1 MKVLLST
8 SLLAIII
15 ATGLSPLSGNA
26 KPFMVSG
33 ESRIAPI
40 MNNGGTPT
48 VTPRKPSAQRIKK
61 FKTEIALIN
70 TEIAKVQKKLDAANM
85 KGSNLVIAIYQK
97 KLAALATAL
106 ASKQGVL
113 DSLEK

>member
-8 SLLAIII
+8 SLLALII
-15 ATGLSPLSGNA
+15 ATGLSPLSGNT

-48 VTPRKPSAQRIKK
+48 VTPRKSSAQKIKK
-61 FKTEIALIN
+61 LKTEIALIN
-70 TEIAKVQKKLDAANM
+70 TEITKVQKKLDAVNM

-97 KLAALATAL
+97 KLAALAMTLADKQAL
-106 ASKQGVL
+106 LNGLQQ
-113 DSLEK
+113 

>member
-1 MKVLLST
+1 MKVLIST
-8 SLLAIII
+8 SLLALIM
-15 ATGLSPLSGNA
+15 ATGISPLSGNA

-40 MNNGGTPT
+40 MNDGGTPT

-61 FKTEIALIN
+61 LQAEIALIN
-70 TEIAKVQKKLDAANM
+70 TEIAKVQKKLDAANI

-97 KLAALATAL
+97 KLTAL
-106 ASKQGVL
+106 AMTLAQKQATL
-113 DSLEK
+113 DSLQK